1 MKQRVLCICCCS
13 LVAVPS
19 QLVPTSAHYKHERK
33 SSEWRWFCVVHGKVG
48 FRDDATEEMKILWN
62 WTELVGG
69 WWVLIAAKMIWTP
82 LWLRDIYNPTRMKRT
97 RNESVKL
104 NFIREEV
111 EGARALLQL
120 FNFLATWKLLALSSR
135 VYSTLCAAWGVKW
148 PNESPF
154 VILLPLEMGQC
165 WEGWTWL
172 GIHIGTLGITS
183 GSVTG
188 SWWRLIPSAYRDND
202 IPCLCRFD
210 QCGWYVWDDS
220 VLMIGGGGLADLY
233 LWTILYEQICVCIC
247 IFQAAKPMTEV
258 PAQPALINV

>member
-1 MKQRVLCICCCS
+1 MKQRILCICCCS

-19 QLVPTSAHYKHERK
+19 QLVPTSAQYKHERK
-33 SSEWRWFCVVHGKVG
+33 SSEWWRVKWVSVMTRLRRWRSF
-48 FRDDATEEMKILWN
+48 E
-62 WTELVGG
+62 TELNLLEGG
-69 WWVLIAAKMIWTP
+69 ESWLLLEWYGLRYDYEIYTTP
-82 LWLRDIYNPTRMKRT
+82 PEWRT

-120 FNFLATWKLLALSSR
+120 FNLLATWKLLALSSR
-135 VYSTLCAAWGVKW
+135 VHSRLCAAWGVKW
-148 PNESPF
+148 PNESTF
-154 VILLPLEMGQC
+154 VILLPLKMGQC

-172 GIHIGTLGITS
+172 WIYFGTLGITS
-183 GSVTG
+183 CSVTG

-202 IPCLCRFD
+202 IPCLCLFG
-210 QCGWYVWDDS
+210 QCGWYVWVDS